1 MRPFPMHTVELIE
14 EAITT
19 AESLGY
25 RLRYEWLD
33 GVGGGACEVGGDKIV
48 FVDLALSPREQFDQI
63 LEALLGNPAAANLA
77 LSAPLRQILGLRKS
91 A

>member
-1 MRPFPMHTVELIE
+1 MHPFPTHTVELIE
-14 EAITT
+14 EAITM

-33 GVGGGACEVGGDKIV
+33 GVGGGPCEIGGQRII
-48 FVDLALSPREQFDQI
+48 FVDLALSPSEQFDQV
-63 LEALLGNPAAANLA
+63 LEALSGNPAVAGMA
-77 LSAPLRQILGLRKS
+77 LSAPLRQILDLRKS